1 MVATYTI
8 FGRQVG
14 AHVLSMATLGT
25 TFAGIYLAMP
35 SKTKEKEKGP
45 PINAASK
52 DEEKF
57 ILDFLANANGGDQKA
72 PGKS

>member
-1 MVATYTI
+1 MYTV

-14 AHVLSMATLGT
+14 AHVLAMATLGT
-25 TFAGIYLAMP
+25 TFTGIYFAMP
-35 SKTKEKEKGP
+35 SKTKEKETGP

-57 ILDFLANANGGDQKA
+57 ILDFIKNANGGGENAKV
-72 PGKS
+72 